1 MTVLFDMAR
10 KVGDL
15 LYEFAEAAVYLNGEV
30 WDLYLEAVREAIPKI
45 EVSLKDGVG
54 MDDVKGLVKGLG
66 KSIAKGAS
74 QLGQG
79 IVLNM
84 DTAKLNAIVTEYNRR
99 VDALVPKLD
108 ALMGP
113 LDEAHRSAPKF
124 EAQEARAEAFGARA
138 LNDFKDGHPWTDP
151 EDTKKGVYRV
161 DLASSEWLENGHT
174 LDKHVGKTPEQ
185 LAQRLRD
192 QGDPPTGSWVHGRP
206 SIGGAST
213 FTDLKSAQR
222 YTQCNIDAHAA
233 EIKAWLDGPPDAANM
248 YKKLVGPGP
257 NGEVTGIGVRKQ
269 PYDPSDPMTG
279 FKEGGMNVKSLE
291 MQKIDTRLKYDPNL
305 DPPFVVVT
313 SMPAL

>member
-45 EVSLKDGVG
+45 EVNLKDGVG

-108 ALMGP
+108 ALWV
-113 LDEAHRSAPKF
+113 
-124 EAQEARAEAFGARA
+124 
-138 LNDFKDGHPWTDP
+138 PWTRHTGAP
-151 EDTKKGVYRV
+151 RNSRPRRRV
-161 DLASSEWLENGHT
+161 RRPSAREPSTISRTGTPGPIRRTPRRASTASTWRAANGWRT
-174 LDKHVGKTPEQ
+174 GTPW
-185 LAQRLRD
+185 
-192 QGDPPTGSWVHGRP
+192 TSTWGRP
-206 SIGGAST
+206 RNNSPSASAT
-213 FTDLKSAQR
+213 KETLPPEAGCTDDRASAALR
-222 YTQCNIDAHAA
+222 
-233 EIKAWLDGPPDAANM
+233 
-248 YKKLVGPGP
+248 
-257 NGEVTGIGVRKQ
+257 
-269 PYDPSDPMTG
+269 PSP
-279 FKEGGMNVKSLE
+279 
-291 MQKIDTRLKYDPNL
+291 I
-305 DPPFVVVT
+305 
-313 SMPAL
+313 

>member
-1 MTVLFDMAR
+1 MTVLFDTAR

-45 EVSLKDGVG
+45 EVNLKDGVG

-138 LNDFKDGHPWTDP
+138 LNDFKDEHPWTDP

-161 DLASSEWLENGHT
+161 TWRAANGWRT
-174 LDKHVGKTPEQ
+174 GTPW
-185 LAQRLRD
+185 
-192 QGDPPTGSWVHGRP
+192 TSTWGRP
-206 SIGGAST
+206 RNNSPSASAT
-213 FTDLKSAQR
+213 KETLPPEAGCTDARASAALR
-222 YTQCNIDAHAA
+222 
-233 EIKAWLDGPPDAANM
+233 
-248 YKKLVGPGP
+248 
-257 NGEVTGIGVRKQ
+257 
-269 PYDPSDPMTG
+269 PSP
-279 FKEGGMNVKSLE
+279 
-291 MQKIDTRLKYDPNL
+291 I
-305 DPPFVVVT
+305 
-313 SMPAL
+313 